1 VRYKKEEGTE
11 SADRSEETK
20 RSTMWSTIEA
30 CLRIPS
36 WNHLCHLDLRRIN
49 WDASRKSQWRSI
61 QRKAKSEKDIP
72 CTSCLLQ
79 HRNRQFDEGGCI
91 VIKIKKKG
99 TPWGPLGVADPAGLG
114 TSPPLKAQGHTDV
127 GNPLGT
133 PDKESRC
140 GQGFNVEYKQS
151 DECQIWMDV

>member
-1 VRYKKEEGTE
+1 MKKYTKKSIDWEGHTMHIVPP
-11 SADRSEETK
+11 SASKQAIRWG
-20 RSTMWSTIEA
+20 R
-30 CLRIPS
+30 LYR
-36 WNHLCHLDLRRIN
+36 H
-49 WDASRKSQWRSI
+49 Q
-61 QRKAKSEKDIP
+61 
-72 CTSCLLQ
+72 
-79 HRNRQFDEGGCI
+79 NR
-91 VIKIKKKG
+91 KKG